1 MPEVENIPQW
11 ARQELQ
17 DFQQGMAVG
26 QVDAPKENMTPNSQ
40 WTKQFE
46 VDISLYIIRVILQNL
61 LVCNGENSRFM
72 TAARTTDFYRF
83 VSSLSYH
90 RQGRKMMID
99 SLVESLFHNKLC

>member
-1 MPEVENIPQW
+1 M
-11 ARQELQ
+11 
-17 DFQQGMAVG
+17 
-26 QVDAPKENMTPNSQ
+26 
-40 WTKQFE
+40 
-46 VDISLYIIRVILQNL
+46 DISLYIIRAILQNI

-99 SLVESLFHNKLC
+99 SLVESLFHNKLQSVPMYNRENITDITDFLTDFHGFLPNICYI